1 VTLRLLE
8 AITTIA
14 KYIQKKKDRAS
25 LLHHANMIER
35 DSQAVVLEEWDR
47 KKIEERYQAAVT
59 SLRSNPIKN

>member
-1 VTLRLLE
+1 LLN
-8 AITTIA
+8 IF
-14 KYIQKKKDRAS
+14 KKKDRAS

>member
-1 VTLRLLE
+1 MTLRLLE

-47 KKIEERYQAAVT
+47 KKIEET
-59 SLRSNPIKN
+59 N